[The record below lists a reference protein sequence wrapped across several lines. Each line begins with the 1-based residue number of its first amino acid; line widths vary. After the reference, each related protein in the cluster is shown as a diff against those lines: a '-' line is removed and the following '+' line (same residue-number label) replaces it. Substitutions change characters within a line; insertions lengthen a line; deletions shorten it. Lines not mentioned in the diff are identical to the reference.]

1 MAPLNEENDDEDDST
16 LFDIKY
22 RFEFSK
28 WHQNSSSCG
37 TKQIIFLLLSCSNMT
52 ILFHRPLWG
61 CFSLC
66 SVDGSP
72 FSHFH
77 CRLTHNY
84 FLKGRRCPVYLHSNM
99 FPGARVRSIFSSNF
113 FPFAGEHNMYNSSF
127 FQKTTPA
134 WLQMLLVHGFYL
146 FKLLL

>member
-66 SVDGSP
+66 SVVGSP

-84 FLKGRRCPVYLHSNM
+84 LLKGRRCPVYLHSNM
-99 FPGARVRSIFSSNF
+99 FLVPVFTVSSAQISLSFCRWTQHVQLQF
-113 FPFAGEHNMYNSSF
+113 FPEDNSSVA
-127 FQKTTPA
+127 TDAACA
-134 WLQMLLVHGFYL
+134 WLLSV
-146 FKLLL
+146 